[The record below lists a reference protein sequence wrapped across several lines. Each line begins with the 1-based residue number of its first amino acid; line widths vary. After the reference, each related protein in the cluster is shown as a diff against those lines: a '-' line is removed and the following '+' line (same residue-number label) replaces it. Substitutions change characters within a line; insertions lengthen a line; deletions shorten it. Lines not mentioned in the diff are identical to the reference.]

1 MQTEARVKAERKDAE
16 AEIQVRG
23 DGGFSQAG
31 EMEKAEMWD

>member
-1 MQTEARVKAERKDAE
+1 MQTETRVKAERKDAE

-23 DGGFSQAG
+23 DSSFSQAG